1 MAFSPPPDDGKMHAV
16 VKRASHAV
24 YRALGPGMA
33 EVVYRNALCLELQ
46 SALQLLGMQLA
57 VAMEVVRPITYRGTH
72 IGFHRHDIVVGNC
85 VIEIKV
91 GKTSGSP
98 QYEAQVQR
106 YRRHI
111 HPAECLVLVVFGTAS
126 VTTAIH
132 PGTT

>member
-1 MAFSPPPDDGKMHAV
+1 
-16 VKRASHAV
+16 
-24 YRALGPGMA
+24 MA
-33 EVVYRNALCLELQ
+33 ETVYRNALCLELQ

-57 VAMEVVRPITYRGTH
+57 VAMEVVRPITYRGTQ
-72 IGFHRHDIVVGNC
+72 IGFHRHDIVVGKC

-91 GKTSGSP
+91 GKASCTP

-132 PGTT
+132 PGTPNR